1 MPDTARDRNRFI
13 VDLNILNTH
22 NAAGC
27 GACGGK
33 FNLGETVVV
42 ACGGWKG
49 GGSRLVHER
58 EAVYDAKCDTYYER
72 EFFTT
77 FQASRE

>member
-1 MPDTARDRNRFI
+1 MSDTSKERNSFI

-49 GGSRLVHER
+49 GGSKLIHEK
-58 EAVYDAKCDTYYER
+58 EAVYDSKCDTYYER
-72 EFFTT
+72 EFFNA
-77 FQASRE
+77 FQTGRE

>member
-1 MPDTARDRNRFI
+1 MSDTGRERNRFI

-22 NAAGC
+22 NASGC

-42 ACGGWKG
+42 ACGAWKG
-49 GGSRLVHER
+49 GGSRLVHEK
-58 EAVYDAKCDTYYER
+58 EAVYDSRCDTYYER
-72 EFFTT
+72 EFFNAYRAG
-77 FQASRE
+77 QQ